1 MSYRLYDNKDIE
13 IFFFKMSLTWGP
25 LYNNL
30 VAEKGLKHLERTTE
44 KKLYKELD
52 RKYEKGIKVCKQ
64 FINNE
69 KSDFCG
75 ANSVTVSL

>member
-1 MSYRLYDNKDIE
+1 
-13 IFFFKMSLTWGP
+13 
-25 LYNNL
+25 